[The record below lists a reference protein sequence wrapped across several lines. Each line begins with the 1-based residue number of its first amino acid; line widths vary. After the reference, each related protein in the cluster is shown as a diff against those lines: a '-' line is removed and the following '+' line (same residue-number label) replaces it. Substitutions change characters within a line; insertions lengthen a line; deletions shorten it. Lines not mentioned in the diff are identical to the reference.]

1 MSLQFWYPFTTD
13 GRNQGLYNAGL
24 SSSVALNN
32 NGKLGKCLE
41 LTNYLDLNVPNSIY
55 NVYSLTD
62 TEISYS
68 LWFKIDKTY
77 LNTLISNTDF
87 SSKTQMF
94 NRIIGLDI
102 GTTSSGVGLALCTV
116 SGLTSS
122 TVLDTVLIY
131 AYLRNGS
138 QSKSTPTVTINLD
151 QWYHCAITYDIN
163 NNLRFYLDGILM
175 SDQETIRATLNSG
188 VTSRKV
194 YLNTNKTIK
203 TNADAANIHLVF
215 LKEYFNDVRIYDH
228 ALSAKEVE
236 EIAKGLVLHYKL
248 DDTSN
253 PNILRSNYR
262 SHNSTAYLAYQLNL
276 SENLTAN
283 TTYTMQLW
291 DVDIAHSGKTAAQLG
306 LGIYWGGGNV
316 HLKSFLGTNYFTNGH
331 ADYLCFQI
339 TPTTAQSQHA
349 NASNAWLNIY
359 NSPSD
364 KSGTRSF
371 SIGRWKLEKGTTATP
386 IGVFD
391 NTVYDSSGYS
401 NNGIISGTLTA
412 AAGSPRYGCATV
424 FPTVSDYFDF
434 PHLVDSTAMTNEF
447 TFSCWLYRDYTD
459 ATQRYLYYG
468 LCTIYLY
475 TDFKPRISWQHASAD
490 LSTNSG
496 NTWAPS
502 VAAIPAQTWT
512 HLVFTFKDGILYCYI
527 NGTKYGPSDRSAN
540 GQFIRGTRGSPNA
553 SIGYSW
559 IGRISDIRTYATA
572 LTEAQVKELYNTSMS
587 IDSNGNVYAREL
599 VEL

>member
-122 TVLDTVLIY
+122 TILDTVLIY
-131 AYLRNGS
+131 AYSRNGS
-138 QSKSTPTVTINLD
+138 QSKSAPTVTINLD

-203 TNADAANIHLVF
+203 TNADAANVHLVF

-262 SHNSTAYLAYQLNL
+262 TYNPENYLAGSITLL
-276 SENLTAN
+276 ENLTAN

-291 DVDIAHSGKTAAQLG
+291 DVNIEHSGKTASQLG
-306 LGIYWGGGNV
+306 LAIYWGGGNLQ
-316 HLKSFLGTNYFTNGH
+316 LKTLIGTNYFTNGH
-331 ADYLCFQI
+331 ADYLCFQF
-339 TPTTAQSQHA
+339 TPTTAQGEHA

-359 NSPSD
+359 NSPSSA
-364 KSGTRSF
+364 SGTKNL
-371 SIGRWKLEKGTTATP
+371 SIGCWKLEKGSLATS
-386 IGVFD
+386 ISVFGD
-391 NTVYDSSGYS
+391 TVYDSSGYAH
-401 NNGIISGTLTA
+401 NGTIVGTLTA
-412 AAGSPRYGCATV
+412 AAGSPRYGVASYMNNTGTANRIATNEDIG
-424 FPTVSDYFDF
+424 FSTDYLTVSFWVKTLLSGKVLFAMPGAQCCIGSAATHFYISPTSAQGYSVSTFND
-434 PHLVDSTAMTNEF
+434 DSWNFLTVVKNNT
-447 TFSCWLYRDYTD
+447 S
-459 ATQRYLYYG
+459 YL
-468 LCTIYLY
+468 
-475 TDFKPRISWQHASAD
+475 F
-490 LSTNSG
+490 
-496 NTWAPS
+496 
-502 VAAIPAQTWT
+502 
-512 HLVFTFKDGILYCYI
+512 YI
-527 NGTKYGPSDRSAN
+527 NGQLVTASGSNTYWTHNSNKLFLLNRSYNDNYAAEATLSDFRVYT
-540 GQFIRGTRGSPNA
+540 I
-553 SIGYSW
+553 
-559 IGRISDIRTYATA
+559 A
-572 LTEAQVKELYNTSMS
+572 LTADQIKELYNTSMS